1 MRVTLAITRGPHV
14 GCEFTFEEHDN
25 FIVGRSRD
33 AHFRLPRKDRHFS
46 RIHFMIEVDP
56 PRCRLMDMGSTN
68 GTYVN
73 GSRVQSVELIDGD
86 SIQGGNTVI
95 TASIEGQSDPQS
107 SNQTEDHSEFAL
119 GLPATLIGARLPK
132 TAVIQ
137 EDCETKLAGSP
148 VEAVRQCAACMAHF
162 RACTVAIAAGN
173 AALCGKRH
181 IKAQQMPQT
190 IPGYTLIR
198 ELGRGAMGVVHLA
211 AEDRGGLVAV
221 KTIIPNGP
229 VTKKDS
235 RRFLR
240 EAEILRSLN
249 HPNIVRFVDMGAAD
263 KQIYFAME
271 YVRGVNAA
279 SLVKDGPSP
288 IPQAVTIACQ
298 VLEGREFA
306 PQQGFVHRDVKPG
319 NILAT
324 LDSDVKMADFG
335 LARAYQNSPISGL
348 TLTGQFGGTLAFMPP
363 EQLTRYRDARPT
375 ADQYSLAASLYY
387 LLPGFFVYDFPKS
400 VDGKLLML
408 LQGTPVPI
416 QLRRPDIPD
425 ELVEII
431 HRGLHKDP
439 RKRFADGAQMRARL
453 DAFTVRGQIG
463 CGGEN

>member
-1 MRVTLAITRGPHV
+1 
-14 GCEFTFEEHDN
+14 
-25 FIVGRSRD
+25 
-33 AHFRLPRKDRHFS
+33 
-46 RIHFMIEVDP
+46 
-56 PRCRLMDMGSTN
+56 
-68 GTYVN
+68 
-73 GSRVQSVELIDGD
+73 
-86 SIQGGNTVI
+86 
-95 TASIEGQSDPQS
+95 
-107 SNQTEDHSEFAL
+107 
-119 GLPATLIGARLPK
+119 
-132 TAVIQ
+132 
-137 EDCETKLAGSP
+137 
-148 VEAVRQCAACMAHF
+148 
-162 RACTVAIAAGN
+162 
-173 AALCGKRH
+173 
-181 IKAQQMPQT
+181 
-190 IPGYTLIR
+190 
-198 ELGRGAMGVVHLA
+198 
-211 AEDRGGLVAV
+211 
-221 KTIIPNGP
+221 
-229 VTKKDS
+229 
-235 RRFLR
+235 
-240 EAEILRSLN
+240 
-249 HPNIVRFVDMGAAD
+249 
-263 KQIYFAME
+263 
-271 YVRGVNAA
+271 
-279 SLVKDGPSP
+279 
-288 IPQAVTIACQ
+288 
-298 VLEGREFA
+298 EGREFA